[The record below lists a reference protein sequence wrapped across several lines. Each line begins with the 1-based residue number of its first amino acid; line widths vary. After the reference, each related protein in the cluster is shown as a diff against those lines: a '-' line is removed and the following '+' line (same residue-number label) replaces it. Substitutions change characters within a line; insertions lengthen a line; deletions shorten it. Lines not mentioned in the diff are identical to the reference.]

1 MTGLWPPASVGRP
14 SCGLPGLRPRRLRP
28 RHTACAGTSSPA
40 DQATAAVLYKQLQF
54 AAPADAGAVNQE
66 DQEERLVLSPERP
79 AWLEEPQ
86 CRIGELTRE
95 APKAK
100 R

>member
-1 MTGLWPPASVGRP
+1 M
-14 SCGLPGLRPRRLRP
+14 
-28 RHTACAGTSSPA
+28 
-40 DQATAAVLYKQLQF
+40 LYMQLQF